1 MKECV
6 IVAHSE
12 ADIDSLHA
20 ELVATGTEVADLVPL
35 NELTYHYMLAD
46 EEAAKLA
53 TDPRVAHIHYKLPA
67 SAARPHV
74 IRVDSPPHVAPDVVE
89 TPRAYNG
96 IAGNF
101 ARRATNPDLYNV
113 NWGLRRATLNTTE
126 ATAGTTYA
134 ANRDGTGVDI
144 VIMDDGVQSGHPEFG
159 SRLKEI
165 DWFQA
170 AGVAGTMPAGFYDYS
185 IYGEGEHG
193 THVAG
198 IAAGTTYGAAKG
210 ANIYSLRIFDKT
222 TSGPVKSFDPY
233 TAFDI
238 LRAWH
243 VKKFAQGGS
252 RRPTI
257 VNMSWGYV
265 WNYSENPNRPS
276 QKVINKIFYEGVA
289 TNYSSYTQ
297 YLPSKGMVGP
307 QHCVIDPATETRIA
321 QGQAAGIVYVT
332 AAGNYGHKVDVS
344 GGTDYNNYYTLPFSG
359 AIAPANTPIYY
370 HRGGSPGG
378 TVRVSASDSTTVKSG
393 SSYLE
398 QLAYYSERGPGCD
411 VISPGTDITSSTSNQ
426 SSFTPFPY
434 VFGTQQQSA
443 VFKACKIA
451 GTSMAT
457 PNVTGLCALYMQAN
471 STATPGQ
478 VKTWL
483 TGQAKPNQVY
493 NPTTSTNAWTNST
506 ALLGAPNR
514 FLYNPYHG
522 GYTGS

>member
-6 IVAHSE
+6 IVAKSE

-20 ELVATGTEVADLVPL
+20 ELVANGTEVADLVPL
-35 NELTYHYMLAD
+35 NELMYHYMLSD

-53 TDPRVAHIHYKLPA
+53 HDPRVAHIHYKLPA

-74 IRVDSPPHVAPDVVE
+74 VQDVTE
-89 TPRAYNG
+89 TPHAYNST
-96 IAGNF
+96 AGNF
-101 ARRATNPDLYNV
+101 ARRATNPDVYNV

-126 ATAGTTYA
+126 ATAGATYA

-165 DWFQA
+165 DWYQA
-170 AGVAGTMPAGFYDYS
+170 AGVAGTMPTGFYDYS

-210 ANIYSLRIFDKT
+210 ANIYSLRIFDNT
-222 TSGPVKSFDPY
+222 TSGPSKSFDPY

-243 VKKFAQGGS
+243 AKKFAQGGS

-265 WNYSENPNRPS
+265 WYYSENPNRLS
-276 QKVINKIFYEGVA
+276 QKVINKIVYEGVT
-289 TNYSSYTQ
+289 TNYASYTQ
-297 YLPSKGMVGP
+297 YLPNKGMVGP

-378 TVRVSASDSTTVKSG
+378 TIRVSASDSATIRSG
-393 SSYLE
+393 NNYQE

-411 VISPGTDITSSTSNQ
+411 VVSPGTDITSSTSNQ

-457 PNVTGLCALYMQAN
+457 PNVTGVCALYMQAN
-471 STATPGQ
+471 PTATPGQ

-483 TGQAKPNQVY
+483 TSQAKTNQLY
-493 NPTTSTNAWTNST
+493 NSTTSTNAWSNNT

-522 GYTGS
+522 GYSGA

>member
-20 ELVATGTEVADLVPL
+20 ELVANGTEVADLVPL
-35 NELTYHYMLAD
+35 NELTYHYMLTD
-46 EEAAKLA
+46 GEAAKLA

-74 IRVDSPPHVAPDVVE
+74 APDVVE
-89 TPRAYNG
+89 APRAYNNT
-96 IAGNF
+96 AGNF

-126 ATAGTTYA
+126 NTAGTTYT

-165 DWFQA
+165 NWFQE
-170 AGVAGTMPAGFYDYS
+170 AGVAGTMPVGFYDYS
-185 IYGEGEHG
+185 IYGEAEHG

-198 IAAGTTYGAAKG
+198 IAAGKTYGAAKG
-210 ANIYSLRIFDKT
+210 ANVYSLRIFDNT
-222 TSGPVKSFDPY
+222 PTGTKSFDTY
-233 TAFDI
+233 TAFDV

-243 VKKFAQGGS
+243 NKKFATGGS

-265 WNYSENPNRPS
+265 WYYSDNPNRTS
-276 QKVINKIFYEGVA
+276 QKTINKIVYEGSTA
-289 TNYSSYTQ
+289 NYSSYTQ
-297 YLPSKGMVGP
+297 YLSSKGMVGP
-307 QHCVIDPATETRIA
+307 EHCVTDPATDTRIA
-321 QGQAAGIVYVT
+321 QGQAAGIVYIT
-332 AAGNYGHKVDVS
+332 AAGNYGHKIDVS
-344 GGTDYNNYYTLPFSG
+344 GGSDYNNYYTHPFSG

-370 HRGGSPGG
+370 HRGGSPIG
-378 TVRVSASDSTTVKSG
+378 TVRVSASDSVTVKSG
-393 SSYLE
+393 NTYLE

-411 VISPGTDITSSTSNQ
+411 VISPGTDITSSTSNA
-426 SSFTPFPY
+426 SSFSPFSY
-434 VFGTQQQSA
+434 VFGTQQQNT
-443 VFKACKIA
+443 FHACKIA

-457 PNVTGLCALYMQAN
+457 PQVTGVVALYLQGN
-471 STATPGQ
+471 PTATPAQ
-478 VKTWL
+478 VKTWVA
-483 TGQAKPNQVY
+483 TQAKSSQVY

-506 ALLGAPNR
+506 ALLGAPNKY
-514 FLYNPYHG
+514 LYNPYHS
-522 GYTGS
+522 GYSGA